1 MTPNVAL
8 ADWLARVGVL
18 AGAPLMVSAEEL
30 AGWPGMLV
38 TALKNHGM
46 LMKTMP
52 AQSVVCPGCER
63 SCPMSVEVPIDKD
76 GVAWP
81 FVMCDGRSD
90 ISRVPVPVD
99 MLERW
104 KSSVEL
110 VANGLARLLE
120 SAVASPVDT
129 AGRAW
134 ALGGVKG
141 KMFRGRVNLTLDPG
155 LVLEVAGQ
163 RVPLVDV
170 LAIADERL
178 ALDFGTLEQM
188 ADHPMDN
195 DGAETAEQRAV
206 RLKARVAALRSAGV
220 RGFRKVV
227 CREEGISPTRLR
239 QILGPVTPSKP
250 KAAALDNVWGLAKPP
265 KTKRNSTAKAK
276 H

>member
-1 MTPNVAL
+1 
-8 ADWLARVGVL
+8 
-18 AGAPLMVSAEEL
+18 
-30 AGWPGMLV
+30 
-38 TALKNHGM
+38 
-46 LMKTMP
+46 
-52 AQSVVCPGCER
+52 
-63 SCPMSVEVPIDKD
+63 MSVEVPIDKD

-81 FVMCDGRSD
+81 FVMCDRRSD